1 MLYIHCTGKL
11 AKVAGI
17 VLEPRPGQSDL
28 LRIDLWYA
36 NWIGFTDTEN
46 AVLFTNSGCLYTFL
60 MPVPRG
66 SLRFFAVIAQ
76 FRAKLHEALLSFGAS
91 KACVEHVSASHA
103 QYVTCKTAS
112 RSVLGSMNEMAFSVD
127 AYMNWEAADNQIPS
141 VTDIEEK
148 LNQIPLSAIGYN
160 FPIERFRELITTLP
174 QS

>member
-28 LRIDLWYA
+28 LWIDLWYA

-46 AVLFTNSGCLYTFL
+46 AVLFTNPESLYTFL
-60 MPVPRG
+60 MPVPGGR
-66 SLRFFAVIAQ
+66 LRFFAVIAQ
-76 FRAKLHEALLSFGAS
+76 FHAKLHQALLSLGAS
-91 KACVEHVSASHA
+91 KACVEHVSTRHA
-103 QYVTCKTAS
+103 QYATCKTAS

-148 LNQIPLSAIGYN
+148 LNRIPLSAIGYN
-160 FPIERFRELITTLP
+160 FPIERFRELITILP
-174 QS
+174 PT